1 MRYRR
6 EDENGDYTFGQGDN
20 AFLVN
25 APETVRQAIMTR
37 LELWKNEW
45 FLDTNEGTPYLQSVM
60 GKQQFDIASLAL
72 RDRISRTPGVRSILS
87 FDSTFNGAPRRLTV
101 TATVDTVYGPVT
113 LMGFEVQ

>member
-25 APETVRQAIMTR
+25 SPETVRQAILTR
-37 LELWKNEW
+37 LELWQGEW
-45 FLDTNEGTPYLQSVM
+45 FLNTQEGTPYQQSVV
-60 GKQQFDIASLAL
+60 GKQQADVASLAI

-87 FDSTFNGAPRRLTV
+87 SGSTFDGNTRRFTF
-101 TATVDTVYGPVT
+101 TATVDTVYGQIT
-113 LMGFEVQ
+113 LTWPEV